1 MNILVTGGFGFIG
14 SHFVEQAVY
23 QGHKVIVLDNLTYAA
38 DLKNIS
44 DSTQKKIVFKKV
56 DISEISDL
64 EKNIR
69 KISPVDVV
77 VNFAAESH
85 VDRSI
90 KNGDLFLK
98 TNVSGTY
105 NLLELTRRGL
115 ASRFIQVSTD
125 EVYGTI
131 TEGSW
136 DELQAL
142 NPRSPY
148 SASKA
153 SAEHFCSAFRNTYNL
168 DILISRCANNFG
180 PRQSVEKLIPKTI
193 TNILSQE
200 SIPIYGNGNQRRE
213 WISVDEHAAFI
224 LAMAASSDKLDSVY
238 NIGGIEKSNL
248 ELVHE
253 IVAIM
258 KADPGLIKFV
268 EDRQGHD
275 FRYSVIDSKIREE
288 FHYIKR
294 QNFEDK
300 LERTIEWYREN
311 DAWIR
316 RSKSRALK

>member
-1 MNILVTGGFGFIG
+1 MKFLVTGGFGFIG
-14 SHFVEQAVY
+14 SHFVEQAFD
-23 QGHKVIVLDNLTYAA
+23 QGHEVIVFDNLTYAA
-38 DLKNIS
+38 DLKNLS
-44 DSTQKKIVFKKV
+44 ESLKKRILFKKV

-69 KISPVDVV
+69 KISPVDVL

-115 ASRFIQVSTD
+115 ARRFIQVSTD

-131 TEGSW
+131 NEGSW
-136 DELQAL
+136 DELQPL

-168 DILISRCANNFG
+168 DILITRCANNFG

-224 LAMAASSDKLDSVY
+224 LAMAASNTKLDSVY
-238 NIGGIEKSNL
+238 NIGGVEKSNL
-248 ELVHE
+248 ELVKE
-253 IVAIM
+253 IMEIM
-258 KADPGLIKFV
+258 KADPGLIRFV

-275 FRYSVIDSKIREE
+275 FRYSVNDDKIREE
-288 FHYIKR
+288 FGSIER
-294 QNFEDK
+294 QSFEDTLK
-300 LERTIEWYREN
+300 RTIEWYCEN
-311 DAWIR
+311 NAWNL
-316 RSKSRALK
+316 RSKSRIIK